1 MGKKD
6 DTDYSEIAQIQGAE
20 NREVVRDQTYANRP
34 TQYTPYGSTTWDNS
48 QVIDPST
55 GKPVTQW
62 SQTTSLTPELQYILN
77 QQQAIAAGKGD
88 VAGMLVNRM
97 GSEYGQQMDW
107 SGLSPMGEVPMGQYT
122 RPGGDRKAAE
132 DAAYNQAQSRIA
144 PQQESQRESL
154 ELKMRNQGLNPQD
167 AAWQSQVQSQAQGF
181 NDQNN
186 QALWSANQAG
196 RQNAESVFG
205 QRLSANAQNYGQAM
219 GNSAYANQI
228 RQQQLTEAMTQRGFS
243 LNEINALM
251 SGDQVGLPQMPNF
264 AEASAAQ
271 PADYQGAAAQ
281 QASAN
286 AASDPTN
293 ALLGAGATLGAAA
306 LSNEAIFASD
316 RRLKYNIKRIG
327 TNKGYPWYSYNLKYD
342 GSAHEGV
349 MADEIPEKF
358 TVDLGGLKA
367 VNYSALL
374 GD

>member
-34 TQYTPYGSTTWDNS
+34 TQYTPYGSTIWDNS

>member
-264 AEASAAQ
+264 AETSAAQ